1 MILRQIV
8 ADTKNRSETSG
19 FFASL
24 KRTLTGKGP
33 ETSLRESL
41 EEAIEEHEEET
52 RAPALGVEERTMLF
66 NILEYGEL
74 RVNDVMVPRADI
86 TAIDQQSD
94 FSELLKVFSDAA
106 HSRMPVY
113 RETLDDVIGMVH
125 VKDMLKAIADG
136 ATSDSFRVNS
146 IQRPVLFVPPSMK
159 VIDLLARMRTSRTHM
174 AIVVDEYGGTDGLVT
189 VEDVV
194 EEIVGEIE
202 DEHDTEQE
210 PEITTSPDGYYDADA
225 RAEIEDV
232 EETLG
237 INLLSDDKDEDI
249 DTLGGLVF
257 SLAGHIPE
265 IGETIRHDSGYM
277 FEVLDAD
284 PRRIYKVRIYSN
296 AKKHTEE

>member
-1 MILRQIV
+1 V
-8 ADTKNRSETSG
+8 ADNKNKSDTSG
-19 FFASL
+19 FFASI
-24 KRTLTGKGP
+24 KRVIMGKGS

-52 RAPALGVEERTMLF
+52 RAPALGIEERTMLF

-86 TAIDQQSD
+86 IAVDHESHFSD
-94 FSELLKVFSDAA
+94 LLKVFSEAA

-125 VKDMLKAIADG
+125 VKDLLKAIAEG
-136 ATSDSFRVNS
+136 ANSESFKIAT

-159 VIDLLARMRTSRTHM
+159 VIDLLAKMRASRTHM

-189 VEDVV
+189 VEDMV

-202 DEHDTEQE
+202 DEHDTEQD
-210 PEITTSPDGYYDADA
+210 PEIVSSENGYYDADA
-225 RAEIEDV
+225 RTEIELL

-237 INLLSDDKDEDI
+237 TDFLPDDKEEDI

-265 IGETIRHDSGYM
+265 IGEIIHHESGYD

-284 PRRIYKVRIYSN
+284 PRRIHKIRIYSSTTGKRDKN
-296 AKKHTEE
+296 NE

>member
-1 MILRQIV
+1 MT
-8 ADTKNRSETSG
+8 DTKNRSENLG

-24 KRTLTGKGP
+24 KKTLTGKP
-33 ETSLRESL
+33 VETSLRESL

-86 TAIDQQSD
+86 TAVDQQNE
-94 FSELLKVFSDAA
+94 FEELLKVFSEAA

-136 ATSDSFRVNS
+136 ANSESFKIET

-159 VIDLLARMRTSRTHM
+159 VIDLLAKMRASRTHM

-189 VEDVV
+189 VEDMV

-210 PEITTSPDGYYDADA
+210 PEISISTDGYYDADA
-225 RAEIEDV
+225 RAEIELV

-237 INLLSDDKDEDI
+237 ADLLPHDKEEDI

-265 IGETIRHDSGYM
+265 IGEIIRHSSGYD

-284 PRRIYKVRIYSN
+284 PRRIHKIRIYTNTAS
-296 AKKHTEE
+296 AKNTRQK

>member
-1 MILRQIV
+1 MT
-8 ADTKNRSETSG
+8 DTKNRSENLG

-24 KRTLTGKGP
+24 KRTLTGKP
-33 ETSLRESL
+33 VETSLRESL

-86 TAIDQQSD
+86 TAVDQQNE
-94 FSELLKVFSDAA
+94 FEELLKVFSEAA

-136 ATSDSFRVNS
+136 ANSESFKIET

-159 VIDLLARMRTSRTHM
+159 VIDLLAKMRASRTHM

-189 VEDVV
+189 VEDMV

-210 PEITTSPDGYYDADA
+210 PEISISTDGYYDADA
-225 RAEIEDV
+225 RAEIELV

-237 INLLSDDKDEDI
+237 ADLLPHDKEEDV

-265 IGETIRHDSGYM
+265 IGEIIRHSSGYD

-284 PRRIYKVRIYSN
+284 PRRIHKIRIYTN
-296 AKKHTEE
+296 AVSAKNTRQK

>member
-1 MILRQIV
+1 M
-8 ADTKNRSETSG
+8 ADNKNKSDTSG
-19 FFASL
+19 FFASI
-24 KRTLTGKGP
+24 KRVIMGKGS

-52 RAPALGVEERTMLF
+52 RAPALGIEERTMLF

-86 TAIDQQSD
+86 IAVDHESHFSD
-94 FSELLKVFSDAA
+94 LLKVFSEAA

-125 VKDMLKAIADG
+125 VKDLLKAIAEG
-136 ATSDSFRVNS
+136 ANSESFKIAT

-159 VIDLLARMRTSRTHM
+159 VIDLLAKMRASRTHM

-189 VEDVV
+189 VEDMV

-202 DEHDTEQE
+202 DEHDTEQD
-210 PEITTSPDGYYDADA
+210 PEIVSSENGYYDADA
-225 RAEIEDV
+225 RTEIELL

-237 INLLSDDKDEDI
+237 TDFLPDDKEEDI

-265 IGETIRHDSGYM
+265 IGEIIHHESGYD

-284 PRRIYKVRIYSN
+284 PRRIHKIRIYSSTTGKRDKN
-296 AKKHTEE
+296 NE

>member
-1 MILRQIV
+1 M
-8 ADTKNRSETSG
+8 ADTKNRSENSG
-19 FFASL
+19 FFASI
-24 KRTLTGKGP
+24 KRSLSGRTT

-52 RAPALGVEERTMLF
+52 RAPALGIEERTMLF

-86 TAIDQQSD
+86 TAVDQDSD
-94 FSELLKVFSDAA
+94 FSNLLKVFSDAA

-136 ATSDSFRVNS
+136 ANSDSFRIKA

-159 VIDLLARMRTSRTHM
+159 VIDLLAKMRASRTHM

-189 VEDVV
+189 VEDMV

-202 DEHDTEQE
+202 DEHDTEQD

-225 RAEIEDV
+225 RAEIELV

-237 INLLSDDKDEDI
+237 ASLLSDDIDEDI
-249 DTLGGLVF
+249 NTLGGLVF
-257 SLAGHIPE
+257 SSAGHIPE
-265 IGETIRHDSGYM
+265 IGEIIHHSSGHS

-284 PRRIYKVRIYSN
+284 PRRIHKIRIYSS
-296 AKKHTEE
+296 ALDAETQ

>member
-1 MILRQIV
+1 M
-8 ADTKNRSETSG
+8 ADNKNKAESSG
-19 FFASL
+19 IFASI
-24 KRTLTGKGP
+24 KRALTGKAS

-52 RAPALGVEERTMLF
+52 RAPALGIEERTMLF

-86 TAIDQQSD
+86 IAVDHESHFSD
-94 FSELLKVFSDAA
+94 LLKVFSEAA

-125 VKDMLKAIADG
+125 VKDLLKAIAEG
-136 ATSDSFRVNS
+136 ANSKSFKIAT

-159 VIDLLARMRTSRTHM
+159 VIDLLAKMRASRTHM

-189 VEDVV
+189 VEDMV

-210 PEITTSPDGYYDADA
+210 PEIISSEDGYYDADA
-225 RAEIEDV
+225 RTEIGLL

-237 INLLSDDKDEDI
+237 TDFLPDDKEEDI

-265 IGETIRHDSGYM
+265 IGEIIHHESGYD

-284 PRRIYKVRIYSN
+284 PRRIHKIRIYSSTPD
-296 AKKHTEE
+296 KKDTSKE